1 MAPWAKSTLFTVW
14 EELPGLNGNSSS
26 VVRQTELKYSI
37 FIPMC
42 LGQGFQCRLGK
53 SLPSPGTPLGA
64 AVPNSLRPWC
74 RETSGPCCL
83 SSANCPQVLSSF
95 SIWIWIPLHCTT
107 GIQCCFIHT
116 HTHTHA
122 RTHARTHTHTHTHDT
137 GEIIF
142 QVFTFSWFFLEF
154 NEGWIH
160 ITVFSIL
167 PTSTRFE
174 TFRFSFHLKFL
185 TYWHKTV
192 I

>member
-122 RTHARTHTHTHTHDT
+122 RTHARTHTHTHTRYRWNY
-137 GEIIF
+137 
-142 QVFTFSWFFLEF
+142 FS
-154 NEGWIH
+154 G
-160 ITVFSIL
+160 
-167 PTSTRFE
+167 
-174 TFRFSFHLKFL
+174 FHLLLILLRIQWGLNSHHSVLHTAHIHKIWDLSFL
-185 TYWHKTV
+185 ISFK
-192 I
+192 IPNLLA